1 MVTKSV
7 TFIFSA
13 KPVGKKPKFCQ
24 GFHFWNLFLKIF
36 ILQAQ
41 LLRVLYD
48 DVFHGFRSSP
58 SKQVA
63 PAIFTYA
70 KDMSNLKVAREEGIT
85 RFWLKDISSIHSGTC
100 VCVFFGLGAFLLPL
114 SVRQICQPGDSMA
127 QNSNVFLQWNLTCG
141 FTPPWQMS
149 CFLFVLFL
157 YVEIPFDKLPL
168 VTLTLFQTKQL
179 TVFGSWLVNP
189 PPPNVP
195 PEKIFGF
202 K

>member
-1 MVTKSV
+1 M
-7 TFIFSA
+7 
-13 KPVGKKPKFCQ
+13 
-24 GFHFWNLFLKIF
+24 FLKIF

-100 VCVFFGLGAFLLPL
+100 VCVFFWVGGLPIALICKTNL
-114 SVRQICQPGDSMA
+114 STWRFDGSKFQCFPPMKFDLWIYSPVANELFFICFVFVR
-127 QNSNVFLQWNLTCG
+127 
-141 FTPPWQMS
+141 
-149 CFLFVLFL
+149 
-157 YVEIPFDKLPL
+157 
-168 VTLTLFQTKQL
+168 
-179 TVFGSWLVNP
+179 
-189 PPPNVP
+189 
-195 PEKIFGF
+195 
-202 K
+202 